1 MSRTYSVEEV
11 SKHTAPTDLLLII
24 DGKVYDVSKFKE
36 EHPGGEDFLLDQGG
50 KDVTELFE
58 DAGHS
63 PEARKVLSTLIVGT
77 ISSDAPSLR
86 VPVHVQAELP
96 DAYLLQMY
104 LLLAVFCIIAG
115 LVYLRL

>member
-24 DGKVYDVSKFKE
+24 DGKVYDVSDFKE
-36 EHPGGEDFLLDQGG
+36 EHPGGEDFLLDQAG

-63 PEARKVLSTLIVGT
+63 PEAREILSTLTVGT
-77 ISSDAPSLR
+77 IPSDAPSR
-86 VPVHVQAELP
+86 PIPVHAQEELP
-96 DAYLLQMY
+96 DAYLRVC
-104 LLLAVFCIIAG
+104 LLLAVVCMVAG
-115 LVYLRL
+115 LVYLRF